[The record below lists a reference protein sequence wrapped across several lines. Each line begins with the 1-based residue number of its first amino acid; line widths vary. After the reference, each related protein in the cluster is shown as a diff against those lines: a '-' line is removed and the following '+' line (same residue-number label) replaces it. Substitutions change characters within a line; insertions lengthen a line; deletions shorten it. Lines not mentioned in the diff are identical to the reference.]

1 MQMSSDEIVNRIK
14 NQYALKKG
22 MGFSN
27 KDLTSPYCDKLIRI
41 MIYSN
46 EIVVVGAGVYGERLF
61 EMLEAE
67 GIANKVCCIC
77 DNSIERRRFNSFPI
91 DVLSVEEAVINY
103 PDALYVITPRF
114 YENEL
119 LQQLVDLGVPVKQI
133 MIFTFAYTGLIDG

>member
-1 MQMSSDEIVNRIK
+1 MIIDIEDVITELSREVRTKSSIEKKCLITPYYLRCLDRIRS
-14 NQYALKKG
+14 YIEL
-22 MGFSN
+22 
-27 KDLTSPYCDKLIRI
+27 
-41 MIYSN
+41 
-46 EIVVVGAGVYGERLF
+46 VVLGAGVYGHRLY